1 MTQLDAIIT
10 QLTQIAKMDDIDMRT
25 ELGFFIRDLERE
37 FAKAE
42 SELEKEFDN
51 FPV

>member
-10 QLTQIAKMDDIDMRT
+10 QLTKIAKMDDIDMRT
-25 ELGFFIRDLERE
+25 ELGFFIRELQTQFER
-37 FAKAE
+37 AE
-42 SELEKEFDN
+42 SELEREFDN